1 MGISAMKVTKFKDE
15 IKQLGVKDLI
25 IKLDALRRDQFSLR
39 LNSSTSHVKDYSQFE
54 KNRKNIARILT
65 YLRQKGVK

>member
-1 MGISAMKVTKFKDE
+1 MKVNKLKDE
-15 IKQLGVKDLI
+15 LKQLDLKGLI

-54 KNRKNIARILT
+54 KGRKNIARVLT